1 MKITEKIFSFPSFG
15 NSYYEPVKI
24 KYKGN
29 MS

>member
-1 MKITEKIFSFPSFG
+1 MKITEKIFPFPSFG
-15 NSYYEPVKI
+15 NSYYEPVKL

>member
-1 MKITEKIFSFPSFG
+1 MKITEKIFPFPSFG
-15 NSYYEPVKI
+15 NFYYKPVKI